1 MGVKSLWTLL
11 TPVGR
16 PVMLENMEG
25 KVVAIDSSIWIYQFQ
40 ATMRAKDGRALVNAH
55 ILGFLRRICKLLF
68 YGMKPVFVFDGGAPA
83 LKRETLNDRRKKKSG
98 AAASHVKL
106 AERLLSAQLRREA
119 LKHVKP
125 TKGKGKAPEGP
136 VDLNDDM
143 VYLEDLD
150 PSVTTTP
157 RKQVSKAKQPH
168 SSGKKN
174 KFHDH
179 DPYRLPEV
187 NMEERVA
194 VATRSSAPDP
204 RLATEEELRSF
215 IENMRPEDF
224 DVTSPAFRELPTEVQ
239 YEIVGDLRLKSRQTS
254 YTRLQQMLKSAP
266 TPLDFSKQQ
275 IKNLKQ
281 RNSLT
286 QQLLTTTD
294 SIGKAHISIPVRI
307 ASERNRE
314 YMLIRNEGA
323 VGGWILGI
331 RDEGTKQKPIV
342 IDHEE
347 VVVQDNAGE
356 TVNDSDED
364 DGMEEVDIPAEHQV
378 AVDDDL
384 RAFHRQNAL
393 SAISRTYSQKPLA
406 PLRTKGSQNSS
417 QVPLFDPEDD
427 DAEDDESLPTAGQDY
442 WEEDEE
448 LAFAIQ
454 ESIDYSNNLYS
465 SMEASSSSSISR
477 APLEPHRLANPQD
490 ALGSGSRLETA
501 LSIANAGPPRNTDR
515 GPLHAPTSFGLPI
528 LLQTATKLPPVMK
541 LTSDNASSSA
551 AKVVSSDLSI
561 SHKSPSNQRSLQSPP
576 TNSTRSSSEFTIPRS
591 LENAVGVEE
600 NASVEILDE
609 PTDTTPERSSG
620 ESPETPPIKS
630 LESDASSETISMP
643 PVENM
648 EEKVTEA
655 QSLSSGKQTPL
666 ATWLASNDDE
676 DDDDDMVEIS
686 FDESSAVM
694 VDAVIRQEEQAT
706 TSTVSLTPIQQD
718 IIVDSDEPE
727 PGLFHSG
734 IPLPEKDLDVSDG
747 SRPPTPPLEPEHWD
761 AAHEMNLDAE
771 EGDFAHLV
779 SQFKGRDIEDVRRE
793 IDAEI
798 ASLDQQRK
806 NAMRDA
812 EDVNQQMIAQIM
824 MMLRLFGIPY
834 ITAPMEAEAQCAE
847 LLALNLVDAIIT
859 DDSDV
864 FLFGG
869 HRVFKNMFNQSKTVE
884 CFLLSDLSREL
895 GLDQG
900 TLIRLAYLLGSDYVE
915 GLPGVGPVVAM
926 ELLKEFPGDDGLHKF
941 KDWWLKVQSG
951 KDNGDDSSS
960 PFRKRFKKKFK
971 NLYLSSDWPN
981 PAVRDAYYHP
991 TVDSS
996 DEPFKWGLPDL
1007 DALRSFLNEELSWNQ
1022 SKVDDLLL
1030 PIIQKV
1036 GKRNQANAM
1045 NRQGNLNDFF
1055 DVSAGSGSAAPRKR
1069 QAYASKRLQQV
1080 VSDFRKKR
1088 KSSSSS
1094 SPAEPYVEDDDGE
1107 QSEIS
1112 KDKPP
1117 PRKKPRA
1124 SKKGGTA
1131 TKSKKPIARKRRV
1144 SGTQEIHKE
1153 VPSEEEDDGPS
1164 GKEFEADSTIQP
1176 PPLAVKLRPR
1186 PKPRPPGW
1194 NPGDS
1199 AEQ

>member
-25 KVVAIDSSIWIYQFQ
+25 KIVAIDSSIWIYQFQ

-55 ILGFLRRICKLLF
+55 VLGFLRRICKLLF
-68 YGMKPVFVFDGGAPA
+68 YGMKPVFVFDGGAPV
-83 LKRETLNDRRKKKSG
+83 LKRETLNERRKKKTG

-106 AERLLSAQLRREA
+106 AERLLAAQLRREA
-119 LKHVKP
+119 LKHVKKSSP
-125 TKGKGKAPEGP
+125 TKGKGSADEGLIE
-136 VDLNDDM
+136 LNDGT
-143 VYLEDLD
+143 VYLEDID
-150 PSVTTTP
+150 SAIPSTP
-157 RKQVSKAKQPH
+157 HKKTSKAKEPT
-168 SSGKKN
+168 SSAKKN
-174 KFHDH
+174 KFYDH
-179 DPYRLPEV
+179 DPYRLPDV
-187 NMEERVA
+187 NLEERVA

-204 RLATEEELRSF
+204 RLATEDELRLF

-323 VGGWILGI
+323 TGGWILGI
-331 RDEGTKQKPIV
+331 RDEGTKQKPII

-347 VVVQDNAGE
+347 KKTQGIGKGNIKIGQ
-356 TVNDSDED
+356 DSDEND
-364 DGMEEVDIPAEHQV
+364 DMEEVSIPIEV
-378 AVDDDL
+378 EDDPDL
-384 RAFHRQNAL
+384 RTFRRHSAL
-393 SAISRTYSQKPLA
+393 SAISRRYSPKPLA
-406 PLRTKGSQNSS
+406 PLNTKGKQKA
-417 QVPLFDPEDD
+417 VTIPLFDLD
-427 DAEDDESLPTAGQDY
+427 EDDENEVSSVQAQQQDY

-454 ESIDYSNNLYS
+454 ESLEYSNVHT
-465 SMEASSSSSISR
+465 SMGASSSRTQVPFEMSQETGHQDTPRGTGSR
-477 APLEPHRLANPQD
+477 
-490 ALGSGSRLETA
+490 SRLETA
-501 LSIANAGPPRNTDR
+501 LSIANASASRSSDHEPVRSS
-515 GPLHAPTSFGLPI
+515 TSFGQPFLLRSTPI
-528 LLQTATKLPPVMK
+528 SGPVVESK
-541 LTSDNASSSA
+541 SRVSSITTSDTVSNVSA
-551 AKVVSSDLSI
+551 GLNQLPSQ
-561 SHKSPSNQRSLQSPP
+561 SPSHIENNHSYMIVPPLSSEDEDDMEEISMRNSLTTRADASPP
-576 TNSTRSSSEFTIPRS
+576 P
-591 LENAVGVEE
+591 
-600 NASVEILDE
+600 DE
-609 PTDTTPERSSG
+609 PTIMSTSELDSELNPGTHQMTI
-620 ESPETPPIKS
+620 SP
-630 LESDASSETISMP
+630 LESSP
-643 PVENM
+643 
-648 EEKVTEA
+648 
-655 QSLSSGKQTPL
+655 
-666 ATWLASNDDE
+666 
-676 DDDDDMVEIS
+676 
-686 FDESSAVM
+686 
-694 VDAVIRQEEQAT
+694 
-706 TSTVSLTPIQQD
+706 
-718 IIVDSDEPE
+718 
-727 PGLFHSG
+727 
-734 IPLPEKDLDVSDG
+734 PEKPPSEHDR
-747 SRPPTPPLEPEHWD
+747 SRPPTPPLDEDWD
-761 AAHEMNLDAE
+761 AAHEMNPDAE
-771 EGDFAHLV
+771 EGDFAQFV
-779 SQFKGRDIEDVRRE
+779 SQVKGRNIDDVRRE

-812 EDVNQQMIAQIM
+812 EDVNQQMVTQIM

-847 LLALNLVDAIIT
+847 LLSLNLVDAIIT

-869 HRVFKNMFNQSKTVE
+869 YRVFKNMFNQSKTVE

-951 KDNGDDSSS
+951 KDHENDNSSS
-960 PFRKRFKKKFK
+960 FQKRFKKKFK
-971 NLYLSSDWPN
+971 DLYLPVDWPN

-991 TVDSS
+991 TVDTS

-1007 DALRSFLNEELSWNQ
+1007 DALRAFLNSELSWGQ
-1022 SKVDDLLL
+1022 AKVDDLLL
-1030 PIIQKV
+1030 PIVQKV
-1036 GKRNQANAM
+1036 GKRGQVNAI
-1045 NRQGNLNDFF
+1045 NRQGNLNVFF
-1055 DVSAGSGSAAPRKR
+1055 DVSAGSGTAAPRKR

-1088 KSSSSS
+1088 NSAGTSTTAESSS
-1094 SPAEPYVEDDDGE
+1094 DDDS
-1107 QSEIS
+1107 QKSEERE
-1112 KDKPP
+1112 DVQPP
-1117 PRKKPRA
+1117 KKKKRT
-1124 SKKGGTA
+1124 SKKVKEKSNSGNLA
-1131 TKSKKPIARKRRV
+1131 TRSKKPTARRPRATKKSNI
-1144 SGTQEIHKE
+1144 SGEDE
-1153 VPSEEEDDGPS
+1153 DGGAFVRGPEAGNAAAPS
-1164 GKEFEADSTIQP
+1164 T
-1176 PPLAVKLRPR
+1176 LAVNLRPR
-1186 PKPRPPGW
+1186 PKPKPNNRRGALS
-1194 NPGDS
+1194 NHDDS
-1199 AEQ
+1199 ILGKER